1 MGRVGGAPE
10 RTRTEHQ
17 YRYRI
22 QISDPTSEGKANS
35 DIGEKPPI
43 SQQKLRYRTRYRARH
58 HSFLGG
64 TPFLPLPI
72 TEFVSRY
79 RSFFSDITVLSQ
91 PIFRITRFLP
101 LAISGISGHHSGH
114 RVRYGMRYQD
124 IRTSQLK
131 SYDVGQ
137 DIRIY
142 GHLHCCRCQG
152 GYVTCRAAAAL
163 RPHWPLPRGSNCSG
177 LLVLRPFRVS
187 VYRWNT
193 PDTLA
198 SYTFLVLVGWL
209 SLTDCQPESL
219 CSRKQT

>member
-1 MGRVGGAPE
+1 MKSSSLAFPAHFLALVGRPNCTFLAVA
-10 RTRTEHQ
+10 
-17 YRYRI
+17 
-22 QISDPTSEGKANS
+22 
-35 DIGEKPPI
+35 
-43 SQQKLRYRTRYRARH
+43 RARQLVRV
-58 HSFLGG
+58 SGVSLRCTDPPNGRRTKRLEQLELLGS
-64 TPFLPLPI
+64 
-72 TEFVSRY
+72 V
-79 RSFFSDITVLSQ
+79 Q
-91 PIFRITRFLP
+91 C
-101 LAISGISGHHSGH
+101 

-152 GYVTCRAAAAL
+152 GYVTCRAAVPL
-163 RPHWPLPRGSNCSG
+163 WLHWPLPMGSHCPS
-177 LLVLRPFRVS
+177 LLVLRLFGGS
-187 VYRWNT
+187 VHRSET

-219 CSRKQT
+219 CSRRQT